1 MSIPMSLLPEDQHT
15 SFLQDISNLSLQ
27 SDPSLPP
34 PPLIFDAIQNIA
46 SHTTPHHI
54 PPHRSH
60 SPSNNLKRS
69 EPFQFGSRYL
79 EEGDNVYEFNA
90 WDHVLPDPIYTA
102 YAEHQYKS
110 QRAQPVSE
118 FDARRFNAEPEKWW
132 NKFYTNNTAK
142 FFKDRKWLRQE
153 FPALTRLT
161 AKPEFVGRGDRVR
174 EIEES
179 VILEVGAGAGNT
191 AFPILAANEN
201 PGLRIHA
208 CDFSKKAVGLIKE
221 NEAYDGKYIR
231 AEVWDI
237 ASSTETL
244 PPGVKEGSVDIV
256 LLIFIF
262 SALSPRQWKQAVKNL
277 WRALK
282 PGGEV
287 CFRDYGRGDL
297 AQVRF
302 KKGRWM
308 EENFYARG
316 DGTRVYFFDEEELRK
331 IWTGTL
337 WREGTNGDDSIGIR
351 IEGKGSNEIK
361 EQREALENPMV
372 GELCGM
378 NGSASFSQL
387 AFEIVSLG
395 IDRRLL
401 VNRQKKLKMYRSVS
415 QIPTKC

>member
-1 MSIPMSLLPEDQHT
+1 M
-15 SFLQDISNLSLQ
+15 
-27 SDPSLPP
+27 
-34 PPLIFDAIQNIA
+34 
-46 SHTTPHHI
+46 
-54 PPHRSH
+54 
-60 SPSNNLKRS
+60 
-69 EPFQFGSRYL
+69 
-79 EEGDNVYEFNA
+79 
-90 WDHVLPDPIYTA
+90 
-102 YAEHQYKS
+102 
-110 QRAQPVSE
+110 
-118 FDARRFNAEPEKWW
+118 
-132 NKFYTNNTAK
+132 
-142 FFKDRKWLRQE
+142 RQE